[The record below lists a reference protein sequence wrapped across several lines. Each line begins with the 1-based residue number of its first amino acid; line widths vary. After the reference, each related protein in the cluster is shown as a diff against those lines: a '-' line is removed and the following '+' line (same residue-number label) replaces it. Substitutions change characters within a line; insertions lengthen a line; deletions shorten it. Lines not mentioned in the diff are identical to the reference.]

1 MKPAQSTR
9 PSAESCTLA
18 SLRLHRYF
26 LRFSFQFLHE
36 AADPRRVDVD
46 PRAHRAGECNR
57 LDVAPLRRGRLGARD
72 LLEQGGVVLDQL
84 ALVEAL
90 LAERDVDVRA
100 AVGAVFELARLRLLD
115 RLRDV
120 HRDGAGLRVRHLPAR
135 AEDPAEPADDPHLV
149 GRGDRDVE
157 VVEALLDLLRKLG
170 RADDV
175 GTGLLGLARLLALGE
190 DGHTR
195 LAAGPMRKH
204 QRPAELLLG
213 VPDVEPEVEVHFDG
227 LVELRGREALQHPDR
242 LDRRVEPLAVDLR
255 ARGAVILPML
265 AHRSV
270 STPIERAVPATI
282 SIACSTSR
290 AFRSGIFASAIR
302 RSWSRVRRPTFSRF
316 GSPEPFS
323 SRSASLIST
332 AAGGVLVMKSNERS
346 S

>member
-46 PRAHRAGECNR
+46 PRAHRAGQCNR

-149 GRGDRDVE
+149 
-157 VVEALLDLLRKLG
+157 G